1 MNYVLRILD
10 NIRNL
15 RLFRLTPARVILL
28 GFSGLILLG
37 AVVLSLPFSSASGH
51 SIGWTDALF
60 TSASAVC
67 VTGLVVADTNLQ
79 WSLLGKTVILFLI
92 QIGALG
98 IMSVVTVFSVFTG
111 KRLGLMDR
119 LTIQE
124 SLNNFTIGGIVKT
137 FYGILGVTLI
147 AELAGALIFLTEL
160 LPVYELPEAV
170 GKSIFHSVSAFCNAG
185 FDLFGVSNAPFGSIL
200 SFQQRPLFLVTTSL
214 LIILGGLGFIVWNDI
229 AVHRRFS
236 KLTLHSK
243 VVLSTTGILLLSGTL
258 LFWMTESGNPE
269 TLGSLSGPGKPINAF
284 FLSVTARTAGFS
296 AVAPADMTDAS
307 NFLTMLLMFIGGAPG
322 SAAGGIKV
330 TTFSILMLT
339 ALTIARGRS
348 DVQIFGRRL
357 PEGIIMKAIAVAA
370 LALFTVIA
378 VTMILMVENR
388 VTFLQALY
396 EAISAFANVGLSTGI
411 TPELSLLSKY
421 VLILTMLVGRIGPF
435 TAMVAFTS
443 KRKNR
448 TQPYRYPE
456 GRITTG

>member
-137 FYGILGVTLI
+137 FYGILGITLI

-185 FDLFGVSNAPFGSIL
+185 FDLFGVSNASFGSIL

-269 TLGSLSGPGKPINAF
+269 TLGALSGPGKPINAF

>member
-1 MNYVLRILD
+1 MHIIN
-10 NIRNL
+10 NIRG
-15 RLFRLTPARVILL
+15 RKLFRPTPARMILL

-37 AVVLSLPFSSASGH
+37 AVVLSLPFSSSPGQ

-79 WSLLGKTVILFLI
+79 WSILGKTVILLLI

-98 IMSVVTVFSVFTG
+98 IMSVVTVFSVLTG
-111 KRLGLMDR
+111 KRLGLMNR
-119 LTIQE
+119 LTLQE
-124 SLNNFTIGGIVKT
+124 SLNNFSISEIVKT

-147 AELAGALIFLTEL
+147 AELAGALIFFMEL
-160 LPVYELPEAV
+160 LPVYGPSAAA

-185 FDLFGVSNAPFGSIL
+185 FDLFGASDAPFSSIL
-200 SFQQRPLFLVTTSL
+200 AFQERPLFLLTTSL

-229 AVHRRFS
+229 AVQRRFS

-243 VVLSTTGILLLSGTL
+243 VVLVTTGILLALGTL
-258 LFWMTESGNPE
+258 LFWMTEAQNPQ
-269 TLGSLSGPGKPINAF
+269 TLGALSGPEKPINAF

-296 AVAPADMTDAS
+296 AVAPAEMNDAS

-330 TTFSILMLT
+330 TTFSILILT
-339 ALTIARGRS
+339 AITIARGKG

-357 PEGIIMKAIAVAA
+357 PVGIIMKAIAVAA
-370 LALFTVIA
+370 LAMFTVIT
-378 VTMILMVENR
+378 VTLLLLVENQ
-388 VTFLQALY
+388 VTFLEALY

-411 TPELSLLSKY
+411 TPELSVISKY

-435 TAMVAFTS
+435 TAMVAFTA
-443 KRKNR
+443 KRKNQ

>member
-137 FYGILGVTLI
+137 FYGILGITLI

-185 FDLFGVSNAPFGSIL
+185 FDLFGVSNASFGSIL

-243 VVLSTTGILLLSGTL
+243 VVLSTTGILLLLGTL

-269 TLGSLSGPGKPINAF
+269 TLGALSGPGKPINAF

>member
-1 MNYVLRILD
+1 MSQLLRIVN
-10 NIRNL
+10 NIRDHK
-15 RLFRLTPARVILL
+15 LFRLTPARMILL

-37 AVVLSLPFSSASGH
+37 AVVLSLPFSSSSGQ

-79 WSLLGKTVILFLI
+79 WSVLGKTVILLLI

-124 SLNNFTIGGIVKT
+124 SLNHFTVGGIVKT
-137 FYGILGVTLI
+137 FYGILGVTLL
-147 AELAGALIFLTEL
+147 AELTGAVIFFTEL
-160 LPVYELPEAV
+160 LPVYGASEAA

-185 FDLFGVSNAPFGSIL
+185 FDLFGASEAPFSSIL
-200 SFQQRPLFLVTTSL
+200 AFQERPLFLLTTSL

-243 VVLSTTGILLLSGTL
+243 VVLATTGILLVLGTL
-258 LFWMTESGNPE
+258 LFWMTEAHNPQ
-269 TLGSLSGPGKPINAF
+269 TLGALSGPGKPINAF

-296 AVAPADMTDAS
+296 AVAPAEMNDAS

-339 ALTIARGRS
+339 AITIARGKS
-348 DVQIFGRRL
+348 DVQIFERRL
-357 PEGIIMKAIAVAA
+357 PAGIITKAIAVAA
-370 LALFTVIA
+370 LAMFTIIT
-378 VTMILMVENR
+378 VTLLLLIDNQ
-388 VTFLQALY
+388 VTFLEALY

-411 TPELSLLSKY
+411 TPELSALSKY

-435 TAMVAFTS
+435 TAMVAFTA
-443 KRKNR
+443 KRKNQ

-456 GRITTG
+456 GKITTG